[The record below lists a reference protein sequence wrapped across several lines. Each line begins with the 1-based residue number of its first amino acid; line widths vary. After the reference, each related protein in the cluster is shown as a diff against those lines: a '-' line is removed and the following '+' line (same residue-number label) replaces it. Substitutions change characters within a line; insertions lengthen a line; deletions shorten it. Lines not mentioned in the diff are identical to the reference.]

1 MKYLLLFTF
10 AFSALTGFSQKMISC
25 DFSTVYQRNLLHD
38 KNFESDLI
46 KTESK
51 LKEYLTS
58 GNSSRTAAVV
68 YTLPVVFH
76 VITNG
81 GSVGAPDNPT
91 DAAIMATLKLLNDT
105 WSKIGASY
113 GGADMQIKFA
123 LAQRSSTCSSTSGIN
138 RVNGSG
144 VSDYPANGIT
154 TSIGGNEAT
163 VKGLSRWSSADYINI
178 WIVTKINGSD
188 TAPGGFAYFPEHAD
202 SRIDGITILAGTVD
216 GINKTIAHEMGH
228 VFGLYHTFRVTDLD
242 ETSCPPSTDCA
253 NTGDM
258 ICDTEPTK
266 NVACGTAPNECSGAA
281 YLIADAGL
289 NYTVLNNYMGYG
301 TCQFMFTEG
310 QKTRARG
317 FLELFRP
324 GLIYSKALS
333 PLAASPSVSP
343 PLTATNGQSEFYGV
357 ERVKFG
363 GIDLYSGTALQD
375 NGNLINR
382 TCNQRA
388 TVTSGSSTSLT
399 VTSTYANPEYLRVYI
414 DYNND
419 GDFLDEN
426 ELVMSG
432 DWVPSMTG
440 NITIPLSAPTNVP
453 LLMRVVADDV
463 FGSPPTAI
471 ALNGDGQAE
480 DFTVTIGGA
489 LPVTL
494 LYFKGDLLAN
504 QQIGLNW
511 ETTSEGNSRAF
522 ILERG
527 SNLIGMQQIANIDA
541 AGNTTEKRA
550 YQFIDSSPLK
560 GINYYRLTE
569 IDWDGSRFV
578 FRAISVETKTNA
590 LLFPNPSVNNQFFL
604 QIPVDTNVKVYN
616 IIGQEIFCDTAIENA
631 DLLKVTARQ
640 QLAPGIYFVSLKGSD
655 FTKSI
660 RLVIP

>member
-1 MKYLLLFTF
+1 MKYILLLSL
-10 AFSALTGFSQKMISC
+10 AFLALTGFSQEMASC
-25 DFSTVYQRNLLHD
+25 GFSAIQQRKLLDDKRYQ
-38 KNFESDLI
+38 SDLI
-46 KTESK
+46 NTESK
-51 LKEYLTS
+51 LREYLTS
-58 GNSSRTAAVV
+58 RNSSRTAAVV

-91 DAAIMATLKLLNDT
+91 DAAISATLKLLNDT
-105 WSKIGASY
+105 WSKNDASY

-123 LAQRSSTCSSTSGIN
+123 LAQRSSTCGSTSGIN
-138 RVNGSG
+138 RVDGSG
-144 VSDYPANGIT
+144 VSDYSANGIT
-154 TSIGGNEAT
+154 TSIGGNEAV
-163 VKGLSRWSSADYINI
+163 VKGLSRWSSADYVNI
-178 WIVTKINGSD
+178 WVVTKIDGSD
-188 TAPGGFAYFPEHAD
+188 TFPGGFAYFPEHAD

-228 VFGLYHTFRVTDLD
+228 VFGLYHTFRVTDFD
-242 ETSCPPSTDCA
+242 EISCPPTTDCA

-266 NVACGTAPNECSGAA
+266 NVSCGTTPNECSGAV
-281 YLIADAGL
+281 YLVADAGL

-301 TCQFMFTEG
+301 TCQSMFTEG

-333 PLAASPSVSP
+333 PVAAAPSFNP

-363 GIDLYSGTALQD
+363 GIDIYSGTALQD
-375 NGNLINR
+375 NGNLISR

-414 DYNND
+414 DYNNN
-419 GDFLDEN
+419 GDFLDAN

-440 NITIPLSAPTNVP
+440 NITIPTSAPTNVP

-463 FGSPPTAI
+463 FGSPPTSV

-480 DFTVTIGGA
+480 DFTVSISGA

-494 LYFKGDLLAN
+494 LYFKGNLLEN
-504 QQIGLNW
+504 QQVSLSWATTW
-511 ETTSEGNSRAF
+511 EDNSRSF
-522 ILERG
+522 VLERG
-527 SNLIGMQQIANIDA
+527 NNLTAMQQITSVDA
-541 AGNTTEKRA
+541 AGNADIKKD
-550 YQFIDSSPLK
+550 YQFTDSNPLQ

-569 IDWDGSRFV
+569 VDWDGSRFPY
-578 FRAISVETKTNA
+578 RAISVETKRNEM
-590 LLFPNPSVNNQFFL
+590 LFPNPSVNNQFFL
-604 QIPVDTNVKVYN
+604 QIPVDTEVKVYS
-616 IIGQEIFCDTAIENA
+616 ITGQEIFCDIIIENA
-631 DLLKVTARQ
+631 DLVKVTAKKK
-640 QLAPGIYFVSLKGSD
+640 LVSGIYLVSLTGQD